1 MVDQNHNTKLRRTR
15 IVCISDTH
23 NCTVK
28 LPKGD
33 ILIHAGDITNQG
45 SYSELSRA
53 VKWLEEAKFEAKIV
67 IAGNHDI
74 TLDEAFYDEHGL
86 YFHNQNPQSHED
98 CLSLLTS
105 SPSITYLNHTS
116 QSIRLTSPDGPRTQF
131 KVFGSPYSP
140 RHGLWA
146 FYYDAP
152 ISPSTYSDL
161 PRIWDDIPL
170 DADVVVTHTPSRTH
184 CDETDERRAT
194 GCEALRRALWRV
206 RPRLAVCG
214 HIHDGRG
221 AERVTWDL
229 TSRNVAFAE
238 RSVARWTDPAPG
250 MESSKI
256 SLVDLTGRRLT
267 PSLAND
273 GSRGDYRGRTS
284 TSSTTTR
291 TAATAVAGPVT
302 LGSDVAVDA
311 QVCRGTIG
319 LGGDDPQSSRC
330 DWEALGGRMGRE
342 ETCIVN
348 AAIMKSRYPHVGGKQ
363 FNKPIVVDLDLPV
376 WED

>member
-1 MVDQNHNTKLRRTR
+1 MVDQHHNTKLRRTR

-74 TLDEAFYDEHGL
+74 TLDEAFYAEHGL

-116 QSIRLTSPDGPRTQF
+116 QTIRLTSPDGPRTQL

-170 DADVVVTHTPSRTH
+170 DADVVVTHTPARTH

-256 SLVDLTGRRLT
+256 SLVDLTGRRLAA
-267 PSLAND
+267 SLAND

-284 TSSTTTR
+284 TSTTTT
-291 TAATAVAGPVT
+291 TAATTVAGPVT

-376 WED
+376 WEE

>member
-1 MVDQNHNTKLRRTR
+1 MVDQHHNTKLRRTR

-74 TLDEAFYDEHGL
+74 TLDEAFYAEHGL

-116 QSIRLTSPDGPRTQF
+116 QTIRLTSSDGPRTQL

-146 FYYDAP
+146 FYYNAP

-170 DADVVVTHTPSRTH
+170 DADVVVTHTPARTH

-273 GSRGDYRGRTS
+273 GSRGEYRGRTS
-284 TSSTTTR
+284 TSTT
-291 TAATAVAGPVT
+291 TAATTVAGPVT

-376 WED
+376 WEE